1 MKIFALCSLLLAP
14 GMANAQSFEANLS
27 SALLGTSDMDF
38 SNFSYGYVM
47 PAHGVDVG
55 FEVAKN
61 LNVLVGFH
69 TGTVGTDVFTDGDDN
84 QHDHT
89 SMSED
94 EYYEY
99 EYDYDPDPS
108 FRLASTVNQVT
119 AGVRYRFDWTKR
131 LKVTVTGQ
139 GIFAQANLRLDE
151 DTDMEGSEVA
161 VQYNA
166 MAPGLLSTAGLE
178 WAPLVTE
185 KGRINIGVEAGY
197 GHILAFNFKE
207 KDASKDPI
215 SVGTIN
221 LNGQFLRGYIGTR
234 F

>member
-1 MKIFALCSLLLAP
+1 MGIFALCSLLLAP
-14 GMANAQSFEANLS
+14 GIANAQSFEANLS
-27 SALLGTSDMDF
+27 TAVLGTSDMDF

-47 PAHGVDVG
+47 PAHGVQVG
-55 FEVAKN
+55 VEVGKN
-61 LNVLVGFH
+61 LNVLVGLN
-69 TGTVGTDVFTDGDDN
+69 TGTVGTDVYTDGYEDRYED
-84 QHDHT
+84 T
-89 SMSED
+89 AMSED

-99 EYDYDPDPS
+99 EYDYDPS
-108 FRLASTVNQVT
+108 FQLASTVNQVT

-131 LKVTVTGQ
+131 LKVTLTGQ
-139 GIFAQANLRLDE
+139 GVFAHANLRLDE

-178 WAPLVTE
+178 WAPLVTSN
-185 KGRINIGVEAGY
+185 GRINIGMEAGY
-197 GHILAFNFKE
+197 GHILGFNFKE

-215 SVGTIN
+215 SVGKIN
-221 LNGQFLRGYIGTR
+221 LNGQFLRMYVGTR